1 MRSSVSGADVR
12 KRLGGRR
19 EVVRAVEARIRVQ
32 VEPLEIPIEV
42 GLNVPHLVL
51 RQPVV
56 ARKAL
61 RTSIALEWL
70 SIAQSTKMK
79 CQIRLVTER
88 FSTVF
93 APMSNQQMHSIDVT
107 LKITFRL
114 I

>member
-1 MRSSVSGADVR
+1 ML

-61 RTSIALEWL
+61 QASIALEWL
-70 SIAQSTKMK
+70 SIADLSEMASQV
-79 CQIRLVTER
+79 RL
-88 FSTVF
+88 
-93 APMSNQQMHSIDVT
+93 
-107 LKITFRL
+107 
-114 I
+114 

>member
-1 MRSSVSGADVR
+1 MRSNVSGANVL

-32 VEPLEIPIEV
+32 LEPLEVPIEV

-61 RTSIALEWL
+61 RTSIAPEWL
-70 SIAQSTKMK
+70 SIAQQTKMFS
-79 CQIRLVTER
+79 QVRLVAER
-88 FSTVF
+88 FSTIF
-93 APMSNQQMHSIDVT
+93 APMSNRQMHSIDMT
-107 LKITFRL
+107 LKILFGL
-114 I
+114 V

>member
-1 MRSSVSGADVR
+1 MRSNVSGANVL

-70 SIAQSTKMK
+70 SVAQTAKMFSQIACASG
-79 CQIRLVTER
+79 RVR
-88 FSTVF
+88 TVRTR
-93 APMSNQQMHSIDVT
+93 MSNQ
-107 LKITFRL
+107 
-114 I
+114 

>member
-1 MRSSVSGADVR
+1 ML

-32 VEPLEIPIEV
+32 LEPLEVPIEV

-70 SIAQSTKMK
+70 SIADFSKMS
-79 CQIRLVTER
+79 CQIRLVAKR
-88 FSTVF
+88 FSTVL
-93 APMSNQQMHSIDVT
+93 APMSNQQMHSIDMKT
-107 LKITFRL
+107 QTIF
-114 I
+114 

>member
-1 MRSSVSGADVR
+1 MRSNVSGANVL

-32 VEPLEIPIEV
+32 VEPLEIPFEV

-61 RTSIALEWL
+61 RTAIALEWL
-70 SIAQSTKMK
+70 SIAHTTKMGG
-79 CQIRLVTER
+79 QVAFSRER

-107 LKITFRL
+107 LKTEFCL
-114 I
+114 T